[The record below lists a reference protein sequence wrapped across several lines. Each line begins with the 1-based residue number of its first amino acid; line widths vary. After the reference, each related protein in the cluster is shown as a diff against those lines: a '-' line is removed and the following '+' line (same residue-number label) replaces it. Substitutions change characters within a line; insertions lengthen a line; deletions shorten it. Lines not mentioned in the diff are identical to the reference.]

1 LQKDR
6 LRAQELRAQEKRRAE
21 DAGAGS
27 STQPKDVVKDA
38 ATRLFLLRRAV
49 ISRVVLLVLAL
60 SRQFWLCSVYFS
72 IRNPFIVANCIE
84 ERASRLDGEV
94 LAGVLFGR
102 SGGFPRPQNVLSI
115 EESRGHL
122 DVDDD
127 KRLEALMWKATATPV
142 ESNALSAST
151 ATRVKSNLP
160 SAATATLVKSN
171 LPSASMSSATATPT
185 KSSALSASVT
195 PTTTSSARRR

>member
-1 LQKDR
+1 M
-6 LRAQELRAQEKRRAE
+6 
-21 DAGAGS
+21 
-27 STQPKDVVKDA
+27 
-38 ATRLFLLRRAV
+38 LRRAV
-49 ISRVVLLVLAL
+49 ISRKVLLVLAL

-115 EESRGHL
+115 EESRGHV

-127 KRLEALMWKATATPV
+127 TRLEALMSAATTTPV
-142 ESNALSAST
+142 EVE
-151 ATRVKSNLP
+151 R
-160 SAATATLVKSN
+160 
-171 LPSASMSSATATPT
+171 
-185 KSSALSASVT
+185 SVGVDGD
-195 PTTTSSARRR
+195 SGEVERSVGVDVVGDGDSDEVERSVGVGDSDDDVER

>member
-1 LQKDR
+1 MRYHLDSSWTLNYVRISSHCEQWGPQNDGIS
-6 LRAQELRAQEKRRAE
+6 ANVA
-21 DAGAGS
+21 AGGNKS
-27 STQPKDVVKDA
+27 Q
-38 ATRLFLLRRAV
+38 
-49 ISRVVLLVLAL
+49 VLLVLAL

-72 IRNPFIVANCIE
+72 VRNPFIVANCIE

>member
-1 LQKDR
+1 MHHV
-6 LRAQELRAQEKRRAE
+6 A
-21 DAGAGS
+21 AGGNKS
-27 STQPKDVVKDA
+27 Q
-38 ATRLFLLRRAV
+38 
-49 ISRVVLLVLAL
+49 VLLVLAL

-72 IRNPFIVANCIE
+72 IRNPFIVTNCIE

-102 SGGFPRPQNVLSI
+102 SGGFPRPQNVLLI
-115 EESRGHL
+115 EESRGHV

-127 KRLEALMWKATATPV
+127 TRLSALMSSTTATPKK
-142 ESNALSAST
+142 SNALSAST
-151 ATRVKSNLP
+151 ATLKKSNAL
-160 SAATATLVKSN
+160 
-171 LPSASMSSATATPT
+171 SASMSSATATPT